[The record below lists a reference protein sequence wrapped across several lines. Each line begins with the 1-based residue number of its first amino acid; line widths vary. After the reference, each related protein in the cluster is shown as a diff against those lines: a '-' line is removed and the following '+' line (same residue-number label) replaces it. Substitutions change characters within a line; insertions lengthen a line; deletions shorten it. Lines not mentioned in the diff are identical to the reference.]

1 MCNRTDCA
9 GVFMGELA
17 CRVCEEGEMRKLS
30 RCMRR
35 ALEDLA
41 NPCLVASAYFQQP
54 TLQALERRGLAVRS
68 FGRWRVT
75 DEGEKALEQR
85 EHADATN

>member
-17 CRVCEEGEMRKLS
+17 CRMCEEGEMRKLS

-41 NPCLVASAYFQQP
+41 NPCLVASAYYQQP
-54 TLQALERRGLAVRS
+54 TLQALEKRGLATVV
-68 FGRWRVT
+68 FGRWEVT
-75 DEGEKALEQR
+75 DNGMKMLER
-85 EHADATN
+85 YEAEESK

>member
-9 GVFMGELA
+9 GVWAGELA
-17 CRVCEEGEMRKLS
+17 CRVCGEGEMRKLS

-41 NPCLVASAYFQQP
+41 NPCCSASSYFQQP
-54 TLQALERRGLAVRS
+54 TLQALAKRGLAVRT
-68 FGRWRVT
+68 FGAWKVT
-75 DEGEKALEQR
+75 DAGERLLESL
-85 EHADATN
+85 EKDADQ